1 MYKLKIKE
9 TEFTCPKESL
19 VGFALLKALD
29 KGIERG
35 AIHNEET
42 AKAFLEGM
50 GYIINVAD

>member
-1 MYKLKIKE
+1 MYKVKIKE
-9 TEFTCPKESL
+9 REFMCPKESL

-35 AIHNEET
+35 PIHNEET

-50 GYIINVAD
+50 GYVIDVAD